1 MKKLLFKTWLS
12 ETAFKEDFQFGKFA
26 GRSLNQAPSNYLQW
40 MWQQMNSG
48 ATFNVTD
55 NGVKASN
62 QRVKQEIEKILQNR
76 GENIPSAAKDSP
88 EVPFQ
93 TNREFWQAYDKEKH
107 QHSQVAKTPPATQ
120 QQQPQAKRGINTWL
134 YAKSTQPNLEAGLP
148 IAGLDLAAKQFDEN
162 WYIFVILDKD
172 ENRIV
177 SRGRLAKNEVGSYIK
192 SEKIDDK
199 FITGDKPSDILK
211 QIINKPKS
219 KSGTIPEERMTDEQ
233 NEIDQRFLEMMNSP
247 GQSHMMISALAGSGK
262 TTMLKHL
269 AWKYS
274 KGQKW
279 LYLVFNSKNKE
290 EAKDEF
296 PKYGVQ
302 VETTNGWAGREV
314 LAKNNIKPTDRI
326 KDYSTSD
333 KAKLLADSP
342 SFKNFMQSLGIPD
355 QDKLYGS
362 DPNRLGGTQRSLWYT
377 VRNINKEIKMEVV
390 KLLGLAKSFAID
402 PRKTKELESKI
413 EEVMSKYDLNTNLD
427 DIKDNIQKNSPWSLE
442 YIDKLFGTNFLQK
455 DFAEEIKKAT
465 IWLLEQ
471 VMPHATKETFIADS
485 DKFNK
490 GHKGL
495 ELDLG
500 SKRDFDDDLWFAA
513 IHADELKWPKYD
525 VVLADEVQDFNV
537 AQQIILKKLIENGA
551 KVVAVGDRNQSIYRF
566 RGADSN
572 AFGELGKMLQSK
584 SENKNIEY
592 PLTKNFRSRQAI
604 IDLTNQEGEESDHV
618 SNLVKGRDFKE
629 GPGKIGQ
636 GKATKYEM
644 SYNQAFDTLSNEMKE
659 MGEVKQTAFLSR
671 TNEPLVH
678 ASLNLMKKGIP
689 FVILGK
695 DIANE
700 LSAHMDKVISLFRLN
715 KQSTVDELQMS
726 LREHNDEQIEK
737 HSGKAAKAS
746 NLKELKETTDAIM
759 SAIDQFNEENENEEA
774 TIFEFKNWLNKK
786 FGGIDIDKS
795 GAEGERIRK
804 EFQKQMEEKN
814 PVILTTVHKSKG
826 LQFQR
831 VYILRDDLWPHPRSK
846 RLEDLEQELNNK
858 YIGRTRAE
866 DELHILD
873 LEGQPGYKPKSNE

>member
-1 MKKLLFKTWLS
+1 MRKLLFKNWLS
-12 ETAFKEDFQFGKFA
+12 ETALSEDFQFGKFA
-26 GRSLNQAPSNYLQW
+26 GKSLEQAPSSYLQW
-40 MWQQMNSG
+40 MLQQINTG
-48 ATFNVTD
+48 ARFNVTD
-55 NGVKASN
+55 NGRSVNSERA
-62 QRVKQEIEKILQNR
+62 KQEIERILRSR
-76 GENIPSAAKDSP
+76 GEDVPS
-88 EVPFQ
+88 
-93 TNREFWQAYDKEKH
+93 QAPVQNLPQK
-107 QHSQVAKTPPATQ
+107 QPSQQRQQTQ
-120 QQQPQAKRGINTWL
+120 QAERPRAGITSWL
-134 YAKSTQPNLEAGLP
+134 YAKSTQSKPESGLP
-148 IAGLDLAAKQFDEN
+148 TVGLDLAAKKYDDD
-162 WYIFVILDKD
+162 WYVFVILDKE

-177 SRGRLAKNEVGSYIK
+177 SRGRISGDEIGNYIK
-192 SEKIDDK
+192 SQQVNGQL
-199 FITGDKPSDILK
+199 ITGDKPSDILK

-219 KSGTIPEERMTDEQ
+219 KSGMIPEERMTDEQ
-233 NEIDQRFLEMMNSP
+233 HVIDQRFEEMMNSP
-247 GQSHMMISALAGSGK
+247 GQSHMMINALAGSGK

-302 VETTNGWAGREV
+302 VDTTNGWAGREV
-314 LAKNNIKPTDRI
+314 LAKNNIKPTERI
-326 KDYSTSD
+326 KEYSTSD
-333 KAKLLADSP
+333 KSKLLVDSP
-342 SFKNFMQSLGIPD
+342 SFKNFMQSLGVPD

-362 DPNRLGGTQRSLWYT
+362 DPNRMGGTQRSLWYII
-377 VRNINKEIKMEVV
+377 RNINKELKMEVV
-390 KLLGLAKSFAID
+390 KLLGLSKSFAID
-402 PRKTKELESKI
+402 PRKTKELESNI
-413 EEVMSKYDLNTNLD
+413 ENVMSKYDLNTNLD
-427 DIKDNIQKNSPWSLE
+427 DIKDNIQKNSPWALE
-442 YIDKLFGTNFLQK
+442 YIDKLFDGEKFINK
-455 DFAEEIKKAT
+455 DFSDEIKKAT
-465 IWLLEQ
+465 MWLLDQ

-485 DKFNK
+485 DKYNK

-500 SKRDFDDDLWFAA
+500 TKRDFDDDLWFAA
-513 IHADELKWPKYD
+513 IHADELKWPHYD

-572 AFGELGKMLQSK
+572 AFGELGQMLTSMSK
-584 SENKNIEY
+584 NKNVEY

-604 IDLTNQEGEESDHV
+604 IDFTNQEGEEAGHV
-618 SNLVKGRDFKE
+618 TNLVKGRDFKE

-636 GKATKYEM
+636 GQATKYEM
-644 SYNQAFDTLSNEMKE
+644 SYDQAFDTLNNEMKE

-700 LSAHMDKVISLFRLN
+700 LNNHIDKIIGLFRLN

-759 SAIDQFNEENENEEA
+759 SSIDQFNEENGNDEA
-774 TIFEFKNWLNKK
+774 TIFQFKQWLSKK
-786 FGGIDIDKS
+786 FGGVDIDKS

-804 EFQKQMEEKN
+804 ELKKNMEENN
-814 PVILTTVHKSKG
+814 PVILSTVHKSKG

-846 RLEDLEQELNNK
+846 RPEDLEQELNNK

-866 DELHILD
+866 DELHVLD